1 VIVKKSLQEGFG
13 LGVTEA
19 MWKGRPVVASR
30 IGGIQDQIEDGES
43 GVLLAD
49 PTDLDEYGR
58 ALRDLLAD
66 PEGAERIGARARER
80 VREEFLSAR
89 SLLQYLELVRAL
101 G

>member
-1 VIVKKSLQEGFG
+1 
-13 LGVTEA
+13 

-30 IGGIQDQIEDGES
+30 IGGIQDQIEDGVS
-43 GVLLAD
+43 GVLLDD
-49 PTDLDEYGR
+49 PTDLDAYGR

-66 PEGAERIGARARER
+66 PEGAERMGAQARER

-89 SLLQYLELVRAL
+89 SLLQYLELIRAL